1 MSTDSSRSRGR
12 RGGVKRPAATSGPGK
27 LSRRTD
33 GQAPT
38 IEDVRGMITES
49 AGEETA
55 LVNQVRQGNITPPGT
70 TVAQPTGAPQ
80 QQLEPSEPGIGEI
93 FTGEDELP
101 ADTPSTM
108 AEESSTL
115 LEPDDVMLIRAMAKI
130 NPSQELISLLQ
141 FAEQKINRTPQ
152 QFG

>member
-1 MSTDSSRSRGR
+1 MSTDSSRARGR
-12 RGGVKRPAATSGPGK
+12 RGGVKRPAAVSGPGR

-33 GQAPT
+33 GAAPS
-38 IEDVRGMITES
+38 IEDVRGMVTES
-49 AGEETA
+49 AGEETD
-55 LVNQVRQGNITPPGT
+55 LVNQLRLGNVTPPPA
-70 TVAQPTGAPQ
+70 TVAAPEEPQ
-80 QQLEPSEPGIGEI
+80 QELQTLPAGAAEI
-93 FTGEDELP
+93 FAGGDDLP
-101 ADTPSTM
+101 INTQSTM
-108 AEESSTL
+108 AQESSSL

>member
-1 MSTDSSRSRGR
+1 MATDSSRARGR

-38 IEDVRGMITES
+38 IEDVRAMITES
-49 AGEETA
+49 AGEESQ
-55 LVNQVRQGNITPPGT
+55 LVDQVRQGNITPPGA
-70 TVAQPTGAPQ
+70 TVAAPVEQPQ
-80 QQLEPSEPGIGEI
+80 QELRTIPIADADI
-93 FTGEDELP
+93 FSGGDDRD
-101 ADTPSTM
+101 ANTPSSL
-108 AEESSTL
+108 AEQSSKL
-115 LEPDDVMLIRAMAKI
+115 LEPDDVMLIRAMARM